1 MHPHPPPSPP
11 SRRPRP
17 LRRLLLTAAML
28 AALGGCAAQSLSLDD
43 VAINAATDANANS
56 AIAVDVVLVT
66 KVGAGEALSKL
77 PAAEWFRRKTQ
88 ILRDNPDGLVV
99 LSWELI
105 PGQTVSQRIRRE
117 VLDGFVF
124 AAYGSPG
131 EHRIRL
137 SGEGSQARITLQ
149 ASDFIVDGLK
159 KKAE

>member
-1 MHPHPPPSPP
+1 MRTGLS
-11 SRRPRP
+11 RPRP
-17 LRRLLLTAAML
+17 HRPRTLRRLFLTAML
-28 AALGGCAAQSLSLDD
+28 LVGVAGCAAQSLSLDD
-43 VAINAATDANANS
+43 VVIDAAPDANANS

-66 KVGAGEALSKL
+66 RLGAGEALSKL
-77 PAAEWFRRKTQ
+77 PAAEWFRRKSQ

-105 PGQTVSQRIRRE
+105 PGQGVTQRIRRE

-124 AAYGSPG
+124 AAYSSPG

-137 SGEGSQARITLQ
+137 SGEGSQAQITLQ
-149 ASDFIVDGLK
+149 ASDFVVNGLK